1 MKSFPLFASCKRQ
14 NWAALYEVV
23 VNLFCLGDGKIEKK
37 GGGKKGRKGKKE
49 KGDGVDVALNENPPF
64 VWVGGPE
71 RQQ

>member
-1 MKSFPLFASCKRQ
+1 MKWLLTCFV
-14 NWAALYEVV
+14 WEM
-23 VNLFCLGDGKIEKK
+23 GKLRRR

-64 VWVGGPE
+64 VWVEGPE